1 ADHWLILGP
10 FYYPGREQKPPTR
23 YIGVSHPFGM
33 NVPNLC
39 REMVLYQPP
48 LHSAAARFA
57 DPASNFQTGESFA
70 LLPAHL
76 ATAEWSGTQTQ
87 TEIEIDF
94 VACDTCCEWH
104 WESLGCPLMGGAKV
118 ERRRVKEMGAGRRS
132 LMAYAKPKPH
142 ALRDTRTHGD
152 SSASLEGWCTAR
164 EVLMQTLSDDAP
176 DQQLTAAAV
185 RRTCG
190 RKSTVGHGSLA
201 AMPARPWLVTLAV
214 FRIIDNAL
222 HFLKVSRFVG
232 RRWYKWANE
241 VQEWTGVAWQTAT
254 LAEIGLVYQL
264 GHRGLN
270 ASRPLKLYT
279 QGGLLTWVA
288 SRPSTSSSAA
298 VTRVIGGRPAR
309 RGWLGAFFDSDEPC
323 GYRDAL
329 GVRDVFQTRFGS
341 KIVVFFRF
349 PLLKLLPR
357 VLKPHAPCNARNIRE
372 RSRYHPWMGVSR
384 TGTGY
389 RFSGTL
395 AFEPLARW
403 TSQWASTKPTPWDTS
418 RLIAASTF
426 LTMVSDMQNSVECRA
441 EKRRLTPGK
450 LNDPLAN
457 WVPVPDEDDGIG
469 EDTLND
475 MDRSRARKK
484 GNDAMG
490 WATIC
495 LAGMRALRQGTRGLS
510 PETPDSSGAKIAG
523 ISAVPV
529 VLREKA
535 RAEPVH
541 LLKEWTG
548 NFGNREL
555 GIVGHIYQLG
565 HQGRPCS
572 SPAPLIRTMV
582 VLDITG
588 SIRCVFNIVAQQ
600 PATTFAQRVVPS
612 HGDGSHDVRDVQGAH
627 LFRLLNVVGNMN
639 VHDFIGTLERLT
651 DGLVASGMNWLRIP
665 AKGVGAGR
673 AHDPAGIEATKLG
686 ELTVVCWA
694 CPRRV
699 AISPEWRDV
708 DPKYSNERSDPSLG
722 PGWGAFVEPNEY
734 KEHLRNYV
742 GETDVMADGRE
753 QISTC
758 IAFAALLQKDSR
770 LTTGLRTSGVGGRNA
785 KLPER
790 IRLDL
795 SSVEVQCGLPVWHAS
810 SHEVECS
817 NENSLSFLVGVGKSD
832 GEGVERTWA
841 DLNPA
846 SFHTKEM
853 GVGNRADTL
862 EDKNLNEVDA
872 LRRKLL
878 VAIAERQ
885 RQVDSF
891 SEVNKTVGKDVR
903 KVWQAAIDAFVKDH
917 EQPNPYMIKTAE
929 SRIRLELKEA
939 EEEEA
944 RKAGRPIHGT
954 SATAF
959 LVAGIQLEDAQRRIV
974 AELAGHALVTA
985 DRASKINDRRRTFFQ
1000 KLQKFRRLQEI
1011 FTPGAARAVA
1021 AEEAVRDPDAPPKKA
1036 EEVRLYMPSDLPA
1049 WEQKHGCQRGVVAIE
1064 SALRDGQCESAMIAI
1079 RSGLHT
1085 KRHLIGFRN
1094 TQVTGQVKATKART
1108 LIAQVGERVDANAAK
1123 YRQGRKALQA
1133 LVGEDDLPYLD
1144 HRPHCREL
1152 KPSHLTLANEEIES
1166 DTAARKKLSLLSA
1179 GKGART
1185 PRHIT
1190 GSSKHVLSWI
1200 WMVNGGPITDA
1211 KHEEEIH
1218 ASMRVEWCRAKARK
1232 VRWEEEVLLLREE
1245 MRRVLRYL
1253 DWEAETWKQRA
1264 SARENESLELR
1275 QGLKA
1280 YALRHEAQYRD
1291 LAAFFKAEWNV
1302 SVGEAATA
1310 VVRET
1315 PEDGADLVQLFDG
1328 DGAVDAE

>member
-1 ADHWLILGP
+1 MGHVSADRGVYISNDGLRHANTLWNVG
-10 FYYPGREQKPPTR
+10 QK
-23 YIGVSHPFGM
+23 
-33 NVPNLC
+33 
-39 REMVLYQPP
+39 
-48 LHSAAARFA
+48 
-57 DPASNFQTGESFA
+57 
-70 LLPAHL
+70 
-76 ATAEWSGTQTQ
+76 
-87 TEIEIDF
+87 
-94 VACDTCCEWH
+94 
-104 WESLGCPLMGGAKV
+104 
-118 ERRRVKEMGAGRRS
+118 
-132 LMAYAKPKPH
+132 
-142 ALRDTRTHGD
+142 
-152 SSASLEGWCTAR
+152 
-164 EVLMQTLSDDAP
+164 
-176 DQQLTAAAV
+176 
-185 RRTCG
+185 
-190 RKSTVGHGSLA
+190 
-201 AMPARPWLVTLAV
+201 
-214 FRIIDNAL
+214 
-222 HFLKVSRFVG
+222 
-232 RRWYKWANE
+232 
-241 VQEWTGVAWQTAT
+241 
-254 LAEIGLVYQL
+254 
-264 GHRGLN
+264 
-270 ASRPLKLYT
+270 
-279 QGGLLTWVA
+279 
-288 SRPSTSSSAA
+288 
-298 VTRVIGGRPAR
+298 
-309 RGWLGAFFDSDEPC
+309 
-323 GYRDAL
+323 
-329 GVRDVFQTRFGS
+329 
-341 KIVVFFRF
+341 
-349 PLLKLLPR
+349 
-357 VLKPHAPCNARNIRE
+357 
-372 RSRYHPWMGVSR
+372 
-384 TGTGY
+384 
-389 RFSGTL
+389 
-395 AFEPLARW
+395 
-403 TSQWASTKPTPWDTS
+403 
-418 RLIAASTF
+418 
-426 LTMVSDMQNSVECRA
+426 
-441 EKRRLTPGK
+441 KRRLTPGK

-475 MDRSRARKK
+475 MDQVSGTQKRKRYESS
-484 GNDAMG
+484 DDPMAQ
-490 WATIC
+490 WR
-495 LAGMRALRQGTRGLS
+495 GMKQFFLDEAIRRDGLGDNMHSPECALCAKELGAS
-510 PETPDSSGAKIAG
+510 VPETPRFFRCQDCGDFLQCQSCCVKRHELS
-523 ISAVPV
+523 P
-529 VLREKA
+529 L
-535 RAEPVH
+535 H

-548 NFGNREL
+548 NFWKSRTLESL
-555 GIVGHIYQLG
+555 GHIYQLG

-588 SIRCVFNIVAQQ
+588 IHTLRFQYCGCAGSRTSNNLQQ
-600 PATTFAQRVVPS
+600 LLRNGWYPATVTDPTTCATFKVL
-612 HGDGSHDVRDVQGAH
+612 D

-651 DGLVASGMNWLRIP
+651 DGLVASGMNWLPDRYK
-665 AKGVGAGR
+665 AFSRMTRQYAFLQRAWRAGR

-694 CPRRV
+694 CPHDGRNLP
-699 AISPEWRDV
+699 PEWRDV
-708 DPKYSNERSDPSLG
+708 DPKYRFLYMLLLAVDANFKLKNRLRSNERSDPSLG

-742 GETDVMADGRE
+742 GETD
-753 QISTC
+753 ISTC

-770 LTTGLRTSGVGGRNA
+770 LTTGLRTSGVGGCVCARHECVRPNGLGDLQKGERYANMDFIVMASLVGVMLMMLTISYDIACQWKKNLPSRNA

-862 EDKNLNEVDA
+862 EDKVDSHNFLKNLNEVDA

-917 EQPNPYMIKTAE
+917 EQPNPYMIKTADSRTE